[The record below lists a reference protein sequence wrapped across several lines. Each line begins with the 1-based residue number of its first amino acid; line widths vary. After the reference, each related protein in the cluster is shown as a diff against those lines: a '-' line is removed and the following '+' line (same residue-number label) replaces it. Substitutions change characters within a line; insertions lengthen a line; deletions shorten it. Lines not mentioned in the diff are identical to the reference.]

1 MIANSFRVIDIASK
15 LQIKKKAWMKE
26 FGSNWPWHITFWDH
40 SSELRPKFLTV
51 KDTFEGDHQI
61 KILSAG
67 FIYLG
72 VSQLRVKKTIDE
84 DMKDELI

>member
-1 MIANSFRVIDIASK
+1 MIDKSFRVIDIASK
-15 LQIKKKAWMKE
+15 LQTKKRAWMKDV
-26 FGSNWPWHITFWDH
+26 GSSWPWHITFWDH

-72 VSQLRVKKTIDE
+72 VSQLRVNNTGDKGIIYEAT
-84 DMKDELI
+84 